1 MEHAMDILL
10 TGSVAYDYLMTFP
23 GYFKEHILPEKLESI
38 SLSFLVD
45 TMIKRRGGIAP
56 NIAYTIALL
65 GGKPRIQAAVGEDF
79 EVYRRELEAIG
90 IDTREMRV
98 FEGFTASF
106 FATTDKHNAQIASF
120 HTGAMAH
127 ASKLSLYDLD
137 EKPDLVVISP
147 NDPDAMYKYVDECSQ
162 LNIPYLYDPSQ
173 QTIRMPGEL
182 LRKGVEGAH
191 ALFVNDYEFSLVQ
204 QRSEL
209 SAEWMQQNLP
219 ILVVTKGEQGASITV
234 EGTEYN
240 IPIVPTQLIVDPTG
254 VGDAFRA
261 GFLTGY
267 RLGLNWQTSG
277 QIGALC
283 ATYCLESD
291 GTQSHI
297 FTPLTF
303 VERYREHFDD
313 TNVLDILIAQ
323 SIFESS

>member
-1 MEHAMDILL
+1 MDILL

-23 GYFKEHILPEKLESI
+23 GVFKEHILPEKLESI

-45 TMIKRRGGIAP
+45 SMIKRRGGIAP

-79 EVYRRELEAIG
+79 DIYRRELEELG
-90 IDTREMRV
+90 IDTREMKV

-106 FATTDKHNAQIASF
+106 FATTDYDNAQIASF

-127 ASKLSLYDLD
+127 ASKLSLNDLD
-137 EKPDLVVISP
+137 QTPDLVVISP
-147 NDPDAMYKYVDECSQ
+147 NDPDAMYKYVDECAQ

-182 LRKGVEGAH
+182 LRKGVESAY

-204 QRSEL
+204 QRSGL
-209 SAEWMQQNLP
+209 SAEWIQKNLP
-219 ILVVTKGEQGASITV
+219 ILVVTKGEQGASV
-234 EGTEYN
+234 SVDGTEYH
-240 IPIVPTQLIVDPTG
+240 IPVVPTDTIVDPTG

-267 RLGLNWQTSG
+267 RLGLDWQTNG

-283 ATYCLESD
+283 ATYCLEAD
-291 GTQSHI
+291 GPQSHF
-297 FTPLTF
+297 FTPPAF
-303 VERYREHFDD
+303 IERYRKHFDD
-313 TNVLDILIAQ
+313 QNGLDILIGQ
-323 SIFESS
+323 STVESI